1 MAEVYPINSFS
12 PNTSSPIEDDES
24 LPHVITISPEE
35 GSTEA
40 NSANP
45 IEAWLPLTESREGNL
60 WTCVFH
66 LISSGIGVQ
75 ALLLPVA
82 FASLGW
88 AWGVICLSLGFIWQL
103 YTIWVLVQL
112 HESVPGTRYSR
123 FLQLSMA
130 AFGPKLGKLL
140 ALFPVMY
147 LSGASCVVLII
158 NGGKAM
164 ELFFNEVRGTSTSAL
179 TAVEWF
185 LVFTAMAIVMAQAPN
200 LNSVAGF
207 SLVAAITGISYC
219 TFLWA
224 LPVAK
229 GRLPDADYGSSPSS
243 NESGMGRMSDVVNG
257 IGIIMLSFRGHNL
270 ILEIQG
276 TLPSGQKIQS
286 RKTMW
291 RAVMISYAIV
301 MIILFPLA
309 IAGFWAYGNKVP
321 SSGGMLKAFSSF
333 HGSST
338 SNPLKGLIY
347 LLLLLNC
354 LTSYPIYAMPVFD
367 NLELSLISQ
376 KKNNKPC
383 SRLVRACS
391 RMFFGGVT
399 FFIAVTFPFLPSL
412 APLIGAV
419 ALPLTLA
426 YPCLMWIAMKMKVK
440 KSAPNTDC
448 KSGGDVAVWGLNLLL
463 GSLGMALCVL
473 LVVGAVWSLAD
484 KGLHANF
491 FKPE

>member
-1 MAEVYPINSFS
+1 MAEVYPIHSFS
-12 PNTSSPIEDDES
+12 PNTSNSLEEDGES
-24 LPHVITISPEE
+24 HPHVITISSED
-35 GSTEA
+35 TTT
-40 NSANP
+40 NTNT
-45 IEAWLPLTESREGNL
+45 IEAWLPITESRKGNL

-88 AWGVICLSLGFIWQL
+88 AWGIISLSLGFTWQL

-123 FLQLSMA
+123 FLQLAMA
-130 AFGPKLGKLL
+130 AFGPRVGKLL

-147 LSGASCVVLII
+147 LSGATCVVLII

-164 ELFFNEVRGTSTSAL
+164 ELFFNVVTGTTSSSAL
-179 TAVEWF
+179 TVVEWF
-185 LVFTAMAIVMAQAPN
+185 LVFTAMAILMAQAPN

-207 SLVAAITGISYC
+207 SLVAAITGIAYC
-219 TFLWA
+219 TLLWA

-229 GRLPDADYGSSPSS
+229 GRIPNADYGSSSS
-243 NESGMGRMSDVVNG
+243 SSSESGMGRMSDVLNG

-270 ILEIQG
+270 VLEIQG
-276 TLPSGQKIQS
+276 TLPSGQMIQS

-291 RAVMISYAIV
+291 RAVVISYAIV
-301 MIILFPLA
+301 MVILFPLA

-321 SSGGMLKAFSSF
+321 SSGGMLKAFLLF
-333 HGSST
+333 HGSRT
-338 SNPLKGLIY
+338 SEPLRGLVY
-347 LLLLLNC
+347 LLLLINC

-367 NLELSLISQ
+367 NLELRFVSM
-376 KKNNKPC
+376 KNKPC
-383 SRLVRACS
+383 SRLVRVCL
-391 RMFFGGVT
+391 RLFFGGLT
-399 FFIAVTFPFLPSL
+399 FFIAVAFPFLPSL
-412 APLIGAV
+412 ALVIGAV
-419 ALPLTLA
+419 ALPVTLA
-426 YPCLMWIAMKMKVK
+426 YPCLMWIAMKK
-440 KSAPNTDC
+440 KQKKESAPNTDC
-448 KSGGDVAVWGLNLLL
+448 ESGAVWSWNLLL

-473 LVVGAVWSLAD
+473 LVVAAVWSLA
-484 KGLHANF
+484 KNGLHANF